1 MVDKTTI
8 KYPKGAE
15 GAAKALPAAVPGAEL
30 SQSND
35 VSTVTL
41 LLGNNGIQV
50 KSLMP
55 AKSSTAKSSSA
66 SASPSSSA
74 PAGTI
79 NAASAGCI
87 N

>member
-1 MVDKTTI
+1 M
-8 KYPKGAE
+8 
-15 GAAKALPAAVPGAEL
+15 
-30 SQSND
+30 
-35 VSTVTL
+35 TL

-55 AKSSTAKSSSA
+55 AKSSTAKSPSAGSS
-66 SASPSSSA
+66 SSSSA

-79 NAASAGCI
+79 NAATGGCI